1 MKNYKYVY
9 LIGIGGIGM
18 SAVARWFNAQSVQV
32 FGYDRSSSTLT
43 DQLTQEGI
51 RIHFEDHVDAIPEHI
66 TSHREQS
73 LIVYTPAIS
82 PQNRVLNH
90 LKSNNYT
97 VHKRADVLGMITQ
110 GYRTLAF
117 AVTH

>member
-18 SAVARWFNAQSVQV
+18 SAVARWFNAQSIQV

-51 RIHFEDHVDAIPEHI
+51 SIHFEDHIAAIPKHI
-66 TSHREQS
+66 TRHREQS

-82 PQNRVLNH
+82 SQHCVEV
-90 LKSNNYT
+90 S
-97 VHKRADVLGMITQ
+97 
-110 GYRTLAF
+110 
-117 AVTH
+117 